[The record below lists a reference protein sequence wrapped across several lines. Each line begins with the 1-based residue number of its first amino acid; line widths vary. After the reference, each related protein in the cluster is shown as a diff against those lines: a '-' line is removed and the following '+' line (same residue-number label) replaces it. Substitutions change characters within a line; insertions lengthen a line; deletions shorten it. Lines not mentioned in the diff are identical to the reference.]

1 MTVLYLHYLIDEINI
16 FLFELDHIDD
26 INIFLFE
33 LDCLQQV
40 QVRRLRI
47 QQRIKSAELG
57 IKEEQ
62 ENELPNFP
70 SFIPFLP
77 PLVSF
82 PFSFLWSKDLH

>member
-1 MTVLYLHYLIDEINI
+1 MWKMHFNASSLVL
-16 FLFELDHIDD
+16 
-26 INIFLFE
+26 
-33 LDCLQQV
+33 

-57 IKEEQ
+57 ILKEEQ

-77 PLVSF
+77 PLVSL
-82 PFSFLWSKDLH
+82 PSLKQLSAINSKLYW